1 MSKTSNINTAREVLN
16 MINDILVS
24 RIKILK
30 KTRKGVKM
38 SVTYIEMLSETKNLL
53 LNVVQ
58 LVKTHTKLLNSFMS
72 IETVSREEIPD

>member
-1 MSKTSNINTAREVLN
+1 EVIN
-16 MINDILVS
+16 MINDILVN

-38 SVTYIEMLSETKNLL
+38 SVTYIEMLSETKSLL

-58 LVKTHTKLLNSFMS
+58 LVKTHTRLLNSFMS
-72 IETVSREEIPD
+72 IETADREELAG